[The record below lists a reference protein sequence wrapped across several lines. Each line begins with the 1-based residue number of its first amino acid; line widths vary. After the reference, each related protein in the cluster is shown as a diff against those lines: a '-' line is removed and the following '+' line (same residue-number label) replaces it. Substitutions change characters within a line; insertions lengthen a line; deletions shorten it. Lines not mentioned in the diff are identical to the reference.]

1 MSSSD
6 FSKPQVTDTYLN
18 VTAEINAITGDL
30 ARGLDPATTS
40 AANLPTGALR
50 WNSANGFWE
59 KFTGTT
65 WNALAGLYNIVAA
78 QTAKLASAVTLG
90 ISGDI
95 SGAASF
101 DGSQNVTITATLP
114 TVNANPGTVG
124 STSSVPVITINAK
137 GQVTAVGSAAIP
149 PSIPTTAQ
157 VTASLNGAAL
167 VGPQTLAAD
176 PAAALQPATKQ
187 YVDAGVASATS
198 AASAAS
204 SGVANRVAKSGDTM
218 TGALVG
224 PQFRTSGGSSG
235 STGFKIADGTDLA
248 SVFLNQINTLRGTVT
263 YNNPGAGYANA
274 MASSSSNCGSP
285 FSGSSAS
292 GTRIWESADGKT
304 LCFEAWSASWDCNCN
319 G

>member
-18 VTAEINAITGDL
+18 VTAEINAMAGDL
-30 ARGLDPATTS
+30 AKGLDPATTS
-40 AANLPTGALR
+40 ATNLPTGALR

-65 WNALAGLYNIVAA
+65 WNALAGLYNIAVAA
-78 QTAKLASAVTLG
+78 ASKWASAITVA

-95 SGAASF
+95 AGSATM

-114 TVNANPGTVG
+114 NVNANPGTVG
-124 STSSVPVITINAK
+124 STSSVPVITTNAK

-157 VTASLNGAAL
+157 VTAALNGAAL
-167 VGPQTLAAD
+167 VGPLTLAAD

-204 SGVANRVAKSGDTM
+204 SGVANKVAKAGDTM

-248 SVFLNQINTLRGTVT
+248 SVFLNQINTLRGTIT
-263 YNNPGAGYANA
+263 YNNPGAGYVNA
-274 MASSSSNCGSP
+274 MASSASNCGGI
-285 FSGSSAS
+285 FGSSAS